1 MKIENI
7 SMEIENINLNETP
20 NDANNVLAD
29 SKIFL
34 SDKEKNRITVGSIT
48 NKGVVEG
55 LTTFKNW
62 LINGEV
68 IGRWR
73 DVYEDGGKFYFR

>member
-1 MKIENI
+1 
-7 SMEIENINLNETP
+7 MEKTSNEKQS
-20 NDANNVLAD
+20 NNTNVLLAD

-34 SDKEKNRITVGSIT
+34 SDKEKNRIVIGSET
-48 NKGVVEG
+48 NRGKVEG
-55 LTTFKNW
+55 LTTFRNW

-73 DVYEDGGKFYFR
+73 DVYEDDGKFYFC

>member
-1 MKIENI
+1 MKK
-7 SMEIENINLNETP
+7 INNKKNCGRKP
-20 NDANNVLAD
+20 MLAD

-34 SDKEKNRITVGSIT
+34 SDKKKNRITVGSVT

>member
-1 MKIENI
+1 MQKD
-7 SMEIENINLNETP
+7 NLKNETP
-20 NDANNVLAD
+20 TDANNVLAD